1 MKHNG
6 GFLKLFKNLH
16 QILNV
21 EDTKCRVRRE
31 QVINV
36 SSGQTHVVFCNTNI
50 CVFSPI
56 YEDVIILCSF

>member
-1 MKHNG
+1 MV
-6 GFLKLFKNLH
+6 GFYNYLTNLH

-36 SSGQTHVVFCNTNI
+36 SSGQTHVVFFNTN
-50 CVFSPI
+50 FLPFF
-56 YEDVIILCSF
+56 LKM